1 MPSTMR
7 DERSSN
13 PFMRALDPA
22 LEHCV
27 RERYVGTPGMSV
39 VAMLREMK
47 DDGVH
52 LVSTS
57 KQE

>member
-1 MPSTMR
+1 MR

-22 LEHCV
+22 LEYCV

-47 DDGVH
+47 DYGVH